1 MSTNSQN
8 NDNQEIDLSEI
19 TKKIGGLYDA
29 VLRSIFNVIL
39 FFKRKALIV
48 GLLFITGAGL
58 GFYLD
63 LNKSY
68 NSQIIVAPNGGVDYL
83 YSKIDLIKSKLTEN
97 DKTFFKSIGINDSE
111 KIKNIE
117 IKPIVDLYNFVN
129 NSTSAAN
136 AQNTQNFEVIKL
148 LAESNDINKVIE
160 DELTSKNYPYHS
172 IVISSEGRIESNKII
187 KPLLKYLNKD
197 DYLNEISKISK
208 ENILIK
214 MKKNEEQIVQ
224 IDSLINV
231 ISKNISKNNK
241 SNNLVYNNENS
252 EINAMFELK
261 NKLIN
266 EIASQKIQL
275 VKIETFIKDVSITP
289 NVINKKGINGKMK
302 LFLPILFISL
312 FVFVLLFLTFYKN
325 QLQKQNKN

>member
-19 TKKIGGLYDA
+19 SKKIGGLYDA

-39 FFKRKALIV
+39 FFKRKALIL
-48 GLLFITGAGL
+48 GLLFIIGAVL
-58 GFYLD
+58 GFFLD
-63 LNKSY
+63 SNKSY
-68 NSQIIVAPNGGVDYL
+68 NSQIIVSPSGGVDYL
-83 YSKIDLIKSKLTEN
+83 YSKIDLIKSRLIER

-111 KIKNIE
+111 KIQNIKIE
-117 IKPIVDLYNFVN
+117 PIVDLYNFVN

-172 IVISSEGRIESNKII
+172 LLISSNGRIESDDII
-187 KPLLKYLNKD
+187 KPLLKYLNTD
-197 DYLNEISKISK
+197 DYMNQISKINK

-214 MKKNEEQIVQ
+214 MKKNEEEIVQ
-224 IDSLINV
+224 IDSLISV

-241 SNNLVYNNENS
+241 GNNLIYNNENS
-252 EINAMFELK
+252 EINGMFELK
-261 NKLIN
+261 NKLIS

-275 VKIETFIKDVSITP
+275 VKIDTFIKDVSITP
-289 NVINKKGINGKMK
+289 NVINNKGTNGKMK
-302 LFLPILFISL
+302 LILPILFISL
-312 FVFVLLFLTFYKN
+312 FVLIYLFLAFYKN
-325 QLQKQNKN
+325 QLTKTK

>member
-8 NDNQEIDLSEI
+8 NDNQEIDLSDI
-19 TKKIGGLYDA
+19 SKKIGGLYDA

-39 FFKRKALIV
+39 FFKRKALIL
-48 GLLFITGAGL
+48 GLLFIIGAGL
-58 GFYLD
+58 GFYVD

-83 YSKIDLIKSKLTEN
+83 YSKIDLIKSRLTER

-111 KIKNIE
+111 KIQNIKIE
-117 IKPIVDLYNFVN
+117 PIVDLYNFVN
-129 NSTSAAN
+129 NSTSAAS

-172 IVISSEGRIESNKII
+172 IVISSEGRIKSDNII

-214 MKKNEEQIVQ
+214 MKKNEEEIVQ
-224 IDSLINV
+224 IDSLITV

-275 VKIETFIKDVSITP
+275 VKIENFIKDVSITP
-289 NVINKKGINGKMK
+289 NVINNKGINGKMK
-302 LFLPILFISL
+302 LILPILFISL
-312 FVFVLLFLTFYKN
+312 FVLISLFLAFYKN
-325 QLQKQNKN
+325 QSTKTE